1 MAKRTP
7 DIGEIPP
14 PSREARL
21 KVAKLRKL
29 SLQFLTT
36 PNKMRRPSLLRAT
49 TSDSEGPSQRQI
61 WLFRLAKFLLVL
73 AFVYAPRGRPASS
86 STWAREDRFRGHAVG
101 RRRRRG
107 GGVRAAYKFTVAAAA
122 SSPLAVLVVTHG
134 IGSYAAKLGGHKRHR
149 DALMFVGAQ
158 DLSVL
163 AALLLCLAATGPGGL
178 SVDAKY
184 GKGN

>member
-1 MAKRTP
+1 
-7 DIGEIPP
+7 
-14 PSREARL
+14 
-21 KVAKLRKL
+21 
-29 SLQFLTT
+29 
-36 PNKMRRPSLLRAT
+36 MRRPSLLRAT
-49 TSDSEGPSQRQI
+49 TSDSEGPSQRQV

-73 AFVYAPRGRPASS
+73 TFVEDGFGIGGAASVAS
-86 STWAREDRFRGHAVG
+86 G
-101 RRRRRG
+101 
-107 GGVRAAYKFTVAAAA
+107 YKFTYAAVL
-122 SSPLAVLVVTHG
+122 LAILVVTHG

-163 AALLLCLAATGPGGL
+163 AALLLLAATGPGGL

>member
-29 SLQFLTT
+29 S
-36 PNKMRRPSLLRAT
+36 
-49 TSDSEGPSQRQI
+49 
-61 WLFRLAKFLLVL
+61 W
-73 AFVYAPRGRPASS
+73 AFVVGIGGAAAVAS
-86 STWAREDRFRGHAVG
+86 G
-101 RRRRRG
+101 
-107 GGVRAAYKFTVAAAA
+107 YKFTVAAGLL
-122 SSPLAVLVVTHG
+122 SVLVVTHG

-163 AALLLCLAATGPGGL
+163 AALLLLAATGPGGL

>member
-1 MAKRTP
+1 
-7 DIGEIPP
+7 
-14 PSREARL
+14 
-21 KVAKLRKL
+21 
-29 SLQFLTT
+29 
-36 PNKMRRPSLLRAT
+36 MRRPSLLRAT

-73 AFVYAPRGRPASS
+73 TFV
-86 STWAREDRFRGHAVG
+86 EDG
-101 RRRRRG
+101 
-107 GGVRAAYKFTVAAAA
+107 
-122 SSPLAVLVVTHG
+122 LTHG

-163 AALLLCLAATGPGGL
+163 AALLLLAATGPGGI

>member
-29 SLQFLTT
+29 SLQFLTIGIGG
-36 PNKMRRPSLLRAT
+36 A
-49 TSDSEGPSQRQI
+49 
-61 WLFRLAKFLLVL
+61 AAV
-73 AFVYAPRGRPASS
+73 AS
-86 STWAREDRFRGHAVG
+86 G
-101 RRRRRG
+101 
-107 GGVRAAYKFTVAAAA
+107 YKFTVAAGLL
-122 SSPLAVLVVTHG
+122 SVLVVTHG

-163 AALLLCLAATGPGGL
+163 AALLLLAATGPGGL

>member
-1 MAKRTP
+1 
-7 DIGEIPP
+7 
-14 PSREARL
+14 
-21 KVAKLRKL
+21 
-29 SLQFLTT
+29 
-36 PNKMRRPSLLRAT
+36 MRRPSLLRET
-49 TSDSEGPSQRQI
+49 TSDSEGPSQRQV

-73 AFVYAPRGRPASS
+73 TFVEDGLRMIIHPVGGAAAVAS
-86 STWAREDRFRGHAVG
+86 G
-101 RRRRRG
+101 
-107 GGVRAAYKFTVAAAA
+107 YKFTVAAGLL
-122 SSPLAVLVVTHG
+122 SVLVVTHG

-163 AALLLCLAATGPGGL
+163 AALLLLAATGPGGL